1 MNYLHFTYNTLFYY
15 IEMLYAA
22 CREIAC
28 VFFLINKNMEEDIKD
43 MFDLDKFVEKAKT
56 EKQKEALLN
65 WQAYLYHKEE
75 GDMI

>member
-1 MNYLHFTYNTLFYY
+1 
-15 IEMLYAA
+15 
-22 CREIAC
+22 
-28 VFFLINKNMEEDIKD
+28 MEEDIKD